1 MCDQSPT
8 INAFAT
14 LCSNGASLRVDA
26 PPMQGYPVLNRPYAF
41 LQWVTKYMDDI
52 PEDYV
57 LMAEPDHI
65 FVIPPPLW

>member
-1 MCDQSPT
+1 M
-8 INAFAT
+8 
-14 LCSNGASLRVDA
+14 LLRS
-26 PPMQGYPVLNRPYAF
+26 MQGYPVLNRPFAF
-41 LQWVTKYMDDI
+41 LQWVNKHMDSI